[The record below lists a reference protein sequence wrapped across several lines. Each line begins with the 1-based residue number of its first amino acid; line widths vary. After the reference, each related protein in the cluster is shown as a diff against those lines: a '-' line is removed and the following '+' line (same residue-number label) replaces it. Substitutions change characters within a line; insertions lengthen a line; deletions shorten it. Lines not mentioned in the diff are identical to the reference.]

1 MGWLGWLLDALL
13 ICGLALLALLSL
25 HLATLTTLR
34 LLLPTRARPTS
45 LPADTDL
52 PTVLVQLPLYNEGA
66 LVASALAGITAL
78 DWPRERLVIQVLDDS
93 TDGSLAMSRHAVAG
107 LRLRGWRVSLH
118 HRVHRSGFKA
128 GALATGL
135 RVCQAPFVAVFDA
148 DFRPSSDFLRRTL
161 GVLLAD
167 PGLGHVQARWLHA
180 NRSASVLTRAQARLL
195 DGHFGIEQAVR
206 HRLGLPV
213 PFNGTCGVWRRAA
226 IDAAGG
232 WSGDTLTEDLDL
244 SLRARLAGWDSAY
257 LEDLGVPGELPA
269 SARAWRAQQFRWTK
283 GFVQCLVKLAPRVWA
298 APLAV
303 GHKAFISLQLAQ
315 PLSFLVGTLCLVAA
329 LPFIAGAVAP
339 SPVLMGV
346 ALVTTS
352 VGLLGPLALLVAGGR
367 LGQVRPAPLPVL
379 AREAVLAL
387 MLSSGLLLSN
397 ARAALEALLG
407 IPSAFVR
414 TPKSAARPVR
424 SGWAARVLSG
434 LPELVAGGGLL
445 VFVLTRQPLALPP
458 LGLAIGGLLCV
469 GLLLRRSDGAGVP
482 APGQAAA
489 DATTALDT
497 VGALPAEVVSLPAQA
512 GGPPQGLKP
521 WAAHADPAPAGL
533 LRRDSHR

>member
-25 HLATLTTLR
+25 HLATLTVLR
-34 LLLPTRARPTS
+34 LLLPPRARPNS

-66 LVASALAGITAL
+66 LVASALADITAL

-128 GALATGL
+128 GALAAGL

-148 DFRPSSDFLRRTL
+148 DFRPSPDFLRRTL
-161 GVLLAD
+161 GVLLAH

-180 NRSASVLTRAQARLL
+180 NRGASVLTRAQARLL

-315 PLSFLVGTLCLVAA
+315 PLSFLVGTLCLAAA

-367 LGQVRPAPLPVL
+367 FGQAQPAPLPVL

-387 MLSSGLLLSN
+387 LFSSGLLLSN

-414 TPKSAARPVR
+414 TPKGAARPVR
-424 SGWAARVLSG
+424 SGWPARVLSG
-434 LPELVAGGGLL
+434 LPELAAGAGLL

-458 LGLAIGGLLCV
+458 LGLAIGGLLSV
-469 GLLLRRSDGAGVP
+469 GLLLRRSDDAGVS
-482 APGQAAA
+482 APGPASA
-489 DATTALDT
+489 DAPTASDT
-497 VGALPAEVVSLPAQA
+497 AGAFPAEVVSLTAQA
-512 GGPPQGLKP
+512 GGPPQELKP